1 MPPSTQ
7 LTRFGKAVQGSPR
20 PTTIADLDVLGKLSA
35 GTVAP
40 QGIYGHVPFCF
51 HKCHYCDFYS
61 LVDRRDRQPMFV
73 QRLTEELRLA
83 GPYFSQPLRTIFF
96 GGGTPTLLAAEHW
109 RTVLDAVRD
118 NLSLGRGYEFTL
130 DLYPRYRSLRRL
142 I

>member
-7 LTRFGKAVQGSPR
+7 LTRFGKAVQGSSC
-20 PTTIADLDVLGKLSA
+20 PTTIADLDVLSELSG
-35 GTVAP
+35 GTAAP

-73 QRLTEELRLA
+73 QRLTEELRLV
-83 GPYFSQPLRTIFF
+83 GPYFKRPLRTIFF

-118 NLSLGRGYEFTL
+118 NLSLESG
-130 DLYPRYRSLRRL
+130 
-142 I
+142 